1 MVVVLVVP
9 GQEKEKA
16 NSANRLKVQRNVTA

>member
-9 GQEKEKA
+9 EQEKKEA
-16 NSANRLKVQRNVTA
+16 NSAKRLKVQRNVTA